1 MKNRELKATVKL
13 TVEQVAMVIS
23 ALKDAQK
30 VNTMAFAKHIDNADC
45 LDYLCDKRIKRNEL
59 IEILESGLN
68 YSK

>member
-1 MKNRELKATVKL
+1 MKNKELKATVKL

-30 VNTMAFAKHIDNADC
+30 VNTMALAKHIDNADC